1 MAFTQFATQAIPPSG
16 DATITYSAV
25 DGANGNAIVNNGK
38 LVLLIK
44 NGSGAGITVTVVSVA
59 DEHGRTG
66 DNSVPI
72 AAGAE
77 ACVGLMDPALWNQR
91 SGDVGEVHVTFSSGT
106 SVTMAALSLG

>member
-1 MAFTQFATQAIPPSG
+1 MAFTQFATQSIPPG
-16 DATITYSAV
+16 NDAIITYSAV
-25 DGANGNAIVNNGK
+25 DAANGNAIVNNGK

-44 NGSGAGITVTVVSVA
+44 NGSGVSITATVVSVA

-66 DNSVPI
+66 DNAVVI

-77 ACVGLMDPALWNQR
+77 AAVGLMDPALWNQR
-91 SGDVGEVHVTFSSGT
+91 TTDVGEIHVTFSAGA